1 MSLHSIT
8 HEDVAE
14 LLQKIVIART
24 QAADEKNDENL
35 TELAK
40 KQAEAAEA
48 YLVTG
53 DVEQSRHYFT
63 YSSETLEQISNIGV
77 KVDFYER
84 IGKAFT
90 RAGKLSDA
98 SGYFLKAVMAY
109 ETFQPDTPERRNEL
123 ARLYKS
129 CASAMLKTRH
139 IDDAVALLTKRR
151 DMLKNAYKK
160 TVILSDLLGW
170 ADALYDLGSAYSHY
184 EAYDAALK
192 LYDEAISLYDTAE
205 RDFKA
210 DSRREIAN
218 CLISMGGIYE
228 LNKDFQVALE
238 QFEKALEINRRLA
251 VRDGDESSLKHLS
264 ASCTHTAELYEMMER
279 LVDALALF
287 REKADVNLRLS
298 KLKPV
303 IEAPEILFLIPSENF
318 IQRLERLESKLPWY
332 SLLFEMDNPGHD
344 KLYITYYTMG
354 RLTEELAK
362 KNNRQDLYDES
373 LKLFEAS
380 QTILNALAEE
390 LADPKL
396 DTQLREI
403 KSAAKR
409 IHSHINQIEEFE
421 E

>member
-14 LLQKIVIART
+14 LLKKIIIART
-24 QAADEKNDENL
+24 QATEEKNDETL
-35 TELAK
+35 TQLAK
-40 KQAEAAEA
+40 KQAETAEA
-48 YLVTG
+48 YLLT
-53 DVEQSRHYFT
+53 DDIEQSRHYFT
-63 YSSETLEQISNIGV
+63 YSSETLEQISDLCV

-90 RAGKLSDA
+90 RAGKFSDA
-98 SGYFLKAVMAY
+98 SGYFLKAVTAY
-109 ETFQPDTPERRNEL
+109 ETVPQDTPERRNEL
-123 ARLYKS
+123 ALLYKF

-151 DMLKNAYKK
+151 DMLKNAYKEA
-160 TVILSDLLGW
+160 VILSDLLGW

-184 EAYDAALK
+184 EAFDAALK
-192 LYDEAISLYDTAE
+192 LYDEAISLYNTAE

-218 CLISMGGIYE
+218 CLISIGGIYE
-228 LNKDFQVALE
+228 LNKDYQSALE

-251 VRDGDESSLKHLS
+251 IRDGDESSLKHLS

-303 IEAPEILFLIPSENF
+303 IEAPEILFLVPSENF
-318 IQRLERLESKLPWY
+318 AQRLERLESKLPWY

-354 RLTEELAK
+354 RFTEELAR
-362 KNNRQDLYDES
+362 KNNRPELYDES

-380 QTILNALAEE
+380 ESILNTLTEE
-390 LADPKL
+390 FSDLKL
-396 DTQLREI
+396 DAQLREI
-403 KSAAKR
+403 KSAVKR
-409 IHSHINQIEEFE
+409 IHSYINQKGEFE